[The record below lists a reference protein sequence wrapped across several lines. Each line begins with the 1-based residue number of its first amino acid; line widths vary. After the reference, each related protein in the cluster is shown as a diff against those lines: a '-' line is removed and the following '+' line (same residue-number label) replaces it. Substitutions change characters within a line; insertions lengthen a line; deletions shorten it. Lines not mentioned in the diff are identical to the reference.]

1 MTNERNQGIPGHA
14 GRHAGAPAQGN
25 NPRARA
31 AAPQPGHAQKAS
43 MTSQLSQALPMLE
56 VDEMAA
62 PMGAPVI
69 TFDHVTKTYPAQP
82 KKPALSDVT
91 LQIFAGE
98 FIFLVGHSGS
108 GKSTFIRLLTREIKP
123 TSGKI
128 YVADKDL
135 TTMRNWRVPY
145 LRRNIGCV
153 FQDFKLLPNKTVF
166 ENVAFA
172 LEVIGKSRHVIKTQV
187 PEVLRLVGLSD
198 KLNSYPDQLSGGQ
211 QQRVSIARA
220 IVNRPPLL
228 ICDEPTGNLDPQ
240 TSRGIM
246 DLLKRINRTGTTVL
260 VATHDREMVDNMR
273 RRVIALDRG
282 ISPATRTGGCTAS
295 MSSLFYFFKESLQG
309 FARNLSTTLGSII
322 TIFLSLLI
330 IGVFLVG
337 GTIVERLVSSIE
349 DEVSI
354 TAYVA
359 DDAPQESI
367 DAVTAMIQGMDGVE
381 SVGFTTKEQALE
393 NFSNSMTTNP
403 EIIEQLDGTNPLPAS
418 IDVSLA
424 DPQKVD
430 EIAAAIEADE
440 TFRSICDEPDNP
452 ADSLKYGQKTVDR
465 LFSVTK
471 YVRYL
476 GVALVLLLVF
486 IALVFINNTIRLAIM
501 ARRKEIAIMRLVGAS
516 NGFIRGP
523 FLMEGALHALIGSLL
538 AVGVLQVLRMYGI
551 PKLQSALSFL
561 SLDVSGNT
569 YIMIYIVL
577 VVAGLVIGLL
587 GSAFAMRRYLKV

>member
-56 VDEMAA
+56 VAEMAA

-128 YVADKDL
+128 YVADEDL

-246 DLLKRINRTGTTVL
+246 DLLERINRTGTTVL

-282 ISPATRTGGCTAS
+282 HLTRDQDRGV
-295 MSSLFYFFKESLQG
+295 YG
-309 FARNLSTTLGSII
+309 F
-322 TIFLSLLI
+322 
-330 IGVFLVG
+330 
-337 GTIVERLVSSIE
+337 
-349 DEVSI
+349 
-354 TAYVA
+354 
-359 DDAPQESI
+359 
-367 DAVTAMIQGMDGVE
+367 
-381 SVGFTTKEQALE
+381 
-393 NFSNSMTTNP
+393 
-403 EIIEQLDGTNPLPAS
+403 
-418 IDVSLA
+418 DV
-424 DPQKVD
+424 
-430 EIAAAIEADE
+430 
-440 TFRSICDEPDNP
+440 
-452 ADSLKYGQKTVDR
+452 
-465 LFSVTK
+465 
-471 YVRYL
+471 
-476 GVALVLLLVF
+476 
-486 IALVFINNTIRLAIM
+486 
-501 ARRKEIAIMRLVGAS
+501 
-516 NGFIRGP
+516 
-523 FLMEGALHALIGSLL
+523 
-538 AVGVLQVLRMYGI
+538 
-551 PKLQSALSFL
+551 
-561 SLDVSGNT
+561 
-569 YIMIYIVL
+569 
-577 VVAGLVIGLL
+577 
-587 GSAFAMRRYLKV
+587 